1 MALLS
6 SILGFSIFGLGARLG
21 QLGIQKRNLLESAHA
36 SYLRTVASSMLTSCN
51 CMLPRYACGTDP
63 GGHIISMLAFGY
75 LGYWAH
81 RWDERAS
88 VLIAEKRA
96 EITERRSQ
104 RIAQAEE
111 ASAAALAAAS

>member
-6 SILGFSIFGLGARLG
+6 SILGFSLFGLGARMG
-21 QLGIQKRNLLESAHA
+21 QLGIQKRNLLE
-36 SYLRTVASSMLTSCN
+36 N
-51 CMLPRYACGTDP
+51 P

-81 RWDERAS
+81 RWDERAA
-88 VLIAEKRA
+88 VLIADKRA
-96 EITERRSQ
+96 EIAERRRQ

-111 ASAAALAAAS
+111 ASAAALVAEAAS